1 MKIYKVGGAIRD
13 ELLGLEPRD
22 LDFLVLDSSPDEMK
36 KLGFLQVGLS
46 YEVFLHPRTKD
57 EYVLASDLKQ
67 DLARRDLTINAMAKD
82 EEGNLI
88 DPFHGKE
95 DLTNKILKHTSL
107 HFADDALRIYRLARF
122 KGQYPDFQIATE
134 TMDLCCKLISS
145 DSFKLL
151 NGERILGELKV
162 ALSGREPEE
171 FFNTLLLMGAM
182 PVHFN
187 MIKDW
192 SGLNEKKLD
201 PLQAFAFL
209 MRKNNSDEIRI
220 FVKRLLI
227 QNDWNEAA
235 LIASKI
241 YFLLERLPSMNAEEI
256 INLFYEMDAFRKPD
270 HIQMIAVLFNE
281 EGKRLKNYFDQVK
294 NVSMKHIGQGL
305 AGKDI
310 SQAIKNERIRILT
323 L

>member
-36 KLGFLQVGLS
+36 KLGFLQVGSS
-46 YEVFLHPRTKD
+46 YEVFLHPQTKD
-57 EYVLASDLKQ
+57 EYVLADDLKQ

-95 DLTNKILKHTSL
+95 DLANKILKHTSH
-107 HFADDALRIYRLARF
+107 HFADDVLRIYRLARF
-122 KGQYPDFQIATE
+122 KAQYPDFQIATV

-145 DSFKLL
+145 DSFRLL

-162 ALSGREPEE
+162 ALSAGEPEE

-187 MIKDW
+187 MIRDW
-192 SGLNEKKLD
+192 SGLNKKKLD
-201 PLQAFAFL
+201 PLLAFAFL

-220 FVKRLLI
+220 LAKRLLI

-241 YFLLERLPSMNAEEI
+241 YFLLERLPSMNAKEI

-270 HIQMIAVLFNE
+270 LVQMIAVLFDE

-294 NVSMKHIGQGL
+294 NVSMKDIEQGL
-305 AGKDI
+305 SGKDI
-310 SQAIKNERIRILT
+310 GQAIMNERIRILT